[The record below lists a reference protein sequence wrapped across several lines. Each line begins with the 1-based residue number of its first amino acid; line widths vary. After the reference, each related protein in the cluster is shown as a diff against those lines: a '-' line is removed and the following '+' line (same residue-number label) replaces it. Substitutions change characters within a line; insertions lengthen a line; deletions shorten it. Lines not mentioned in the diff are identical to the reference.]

1 MFVVIGA
8 MGVGKTA
15 LINLLK
21 SSKRTSLPKIVEITW
36 PPPRRRWGRQFSKK
50 ISLGIIVVEPN
61 RYSMLF
67 LENMF
72 SAFASETPKIVV
84 LNKVDLID
92 HAAYPDIV
100 QRTEEFCAR
109 NNCNMFRIYS
119 KR

>member
-21 SSKRTSLPKIVEITW
+21 KRTSLPKIVEITW
-36 PPPRRRWGRQFSKK
+36 PPPRRRGRRFSKK

-72 SAFASETPKIVV
+72 MAFPPETPKIVI

-92 HAAYPDIV
+92 RAAYPDII
-100 QRTEEFCAR
+100 QRAEDFCAR
-109 NNCNMFRIYS
+109 NNCKMFRIYS